1 MVVVIKFNKNW
12 TITEN
17 TEIVSWVNSQWQ
29 RHIAQKLSCTQSNFV
44 CSLKRWMGN
53 REKNEPS
60 CERKANKIGEYI
72 WHSPDHFYGLF
83 FFHQGPKMNPIDLSK
98 YTGVAPLS
106 LCTAAPILQN
116 KKIVKESRRWLYK
129 GYLQCTFKE
138 IKPLNNFLNITYND
152 YIYYSTSPSRNK

>member
-1 MVVVIKFNKNW
+1 MTKAHC
-12 TITEN
+12 TEAFLYTKQFCMFFEALN
-17 TEIVSWVNSQWQ
+17 EKS
-29 RHIAQKLSCTQSNFV
+29 R
-44 CSLKRWMGN
+44 
-53 REKNEPS
+53 KNEPS

-83 FFHQGPKMNPIDLSK
+83 FFHQGPKMNPVDLSK
-98 YTGVAPLS
+98 YTGAAPLTVYASFVIS